1 MQKRACHLDGAP
13 REASVAV
20 LGAFAGSA
28 LAADVQLYGLVDLGL
43 NWTQVD
49 NGKTTTDSFGM
60 GSGQNSGS
68 RFGLKGTEDLGNG
81 YKVGFNLE
89 NSFKADDG
97 AFDKGS
103 RLFHRES
110 ILFVQTP
117 YGELSAGRTGGL
129 DSGVGRYGQMG
140 SGATAMSTGWDNI
153 AKTSKVFL
161 GLGDRMDNTLTY
173 QSPKFAGVTV
183 LQGDLASGNGR
194 YGLFGGKVSPFSTG
208 WSQIAG
214 HKYVM
219 GAGFGRMDNSV
230 TYKTPTFA
238 GFNVLAQYS
247 FKKDS
252 TEDGREGSSDVNRQ
266 YALGASF
273 TAGDLYLTGIVTQT
287 NVESLGKQD
296 VEDPLTVS
304 LGGNYNFG
312 VAKLYVAGQYFK
324 DSDLAVTQ
332 IDRYTDKNKNG
343 QTGAKFN
350 GFGLTVGADVPAFG
364 GTAKALVG
372 YMDADDQAA
381 TDAHDMQRYA
391 FSVGYEYPLSKR
403 TFVYG
408 GAGYYVDSYDKV
420 AAGRDDKASVAA
432 VNAGLVHKF

>member
-1 MQKRACHLDGAP
+1 MFKKTLAA
-13 REASVAV
+13 VAV

-28 LAADVQLYGLVDLGL
+28 FAANVTMYGIVDTGLGYTSIDKGYGEDVNTFQ
-43 NWTQVD
+43 
-49 NGKTTTDSFGM
+49 M
-60 GSGQNSGS
+60 RAGQNSS
-68 RFGLKGTEDLGNG
+68 NRFGVKGEEDLGNG
-81 YKVGFNLE
+81 VKVGFVLE
-89 NSFKADDG
+89 NGFNSDDG
-97 AFDKGS
+97 TFNNGD
-103 RLFHRES
+103 RLFDREA
-110 ILFVQTP
+110 LLYVNGTF
-117 YGELSAGRTGGL
+117 GELGMGR
-129 DSGVGRYGQMG
+129 
-140 SGATAMSTGWDNI
+140 
-153 AKTSKVFL
+153 
-161 GLGDRMDNTLTY
+161 
-173 QSPKFAGVTV
+173 
-183 LQGDLASGNGR
+183 QGELASGNGR
-194 YGLFGGKVSPFSTG
+194 YGLFGGMVSPFSTAWADIG
-208 WSQIAG
+208 G

-252 TEDGREGSSDVNRQ
+252 VKDDGREGSSDVNRQ

-287 NVESLGKQD
+287 NLESLGEKD

-324 DSDLAVTQ
+324 DSDLAVQQ
-332 IDRYTDKNKNG
+332 IDRSNTDTNTHG
-343 QTGAKFN
+343 QTGKQFN

-381 TDAHDMQRYA
+381 TDAHDMQRYV

-403 TFVYG
+403 TLVYG

-420 AAGRDDKASVAA
+420 VAGRDDKASVAA
-432 VNAGLVHKF
+432 VSAGLVHKF

>member
-1 MQKRACHLDGAP
+1 MFKKTLAA
-13 REASVAV
+13 VAV

-28 LAADVQLYGLVDLGL
+28 FAANVTMYGIVDTGLGYTSIDKGYGEDVNTFD
-43 NWTQVD
+43 
-49 NGKTTTDSFGM
+49 M
-60 GSGQNSGS
+60 RAGQNSAN
-68 RFGLKGTEDLGNG
+68 RFGVKGEEDLGNG
-81 YKVGFNLE
+81 VKVGFSLE
-89 NSFKADDG
+89 NGFNSDDG
-97 AFDKGS
+97 TFNNGD
-103 RLFHRES
+103 RLFDREA
-110 ILFVQTP
+110 LLYVNGTF
-117 YGELSAGRTGGL
+117 GELGMGR
-129 DSGVGRYGQMG
+129 
-140 SGATAMSTGWDNI
+140 
-153 AKTSKVFL
+153 
-161 GLGDRMDNTLTY
+161 
-173 QSPKFAGVTV
+173 
-183 LQGDLASGNGR
+183 QGDLASGNGR

-208 WSQIAG
+208 WSDIAG

-252 TEDGREGSSDVNRQ
+252 TEEGREGSSAVNRQ

-287 NVESLGKQD
+287 NVDSLGKKD

-324 DSDLAVTQ
+324 DSDLAVKQ
-332 IDRYTDKNKNG
+332 IDRYDADAK
-343 QTGAKFN
+343 TGYQKGEQFN
-350 GFGLTVGADVPAFG
+350 GFGLSVGADVPAFG
-364 GTAKALVG
+364 GTAKVLVG
-372 YMDADDQAA
+372 YMDAEDQAA
-381 TDAHDMQRYA
+381 EKAQDLQRYT

-420 AAGRDDKASVAA
+420 KAGCDDKASVAT
-432 VNAGLVHKF
+432 VSAGLVHKF

>member
-1 MQKRACHLDGAP
+1 MFKKTLAA
-13 REASVAV
+13 VAV

-28 LAADVQLYGLVDLGL
+28 FAANVTMYGIIDTGLGYTSTDKGYGEDVNKFD
-43 NWTQVD
+43 
-49 NGKTTTDSFGM
+49 M
-60 GSGQNSGS
+60 RSGQNSAS
-68 RFGLKGTEDLGNG
+68 RFGVKGEEDLGNG
-81 YKVGFNLE
+81 VKVGFSLE
-89 NSFKADDG
+89 NGFSSDDG
-97 AFDKGS
+97 KLSTAN
-103 RLFHRES
+103 RLFDREA
-110 ILFVQTP
+110 LLYVAGDF
-117 YGELSAGRTGGL
+117 GELGMGR
-129 DSGVGRYGQMG
+129 
-140 SGATAMSTGWDNI
+140 
-153 AKTSKVFL
+153 
-161 GLGDRMDNTLTY
+161 
-173 QSPKFAGVTV
+173 
-183 LQGDLASGNGR
+183 QGDLASGNGR

-208 WSQIAG
+208 WSDIAG

-252 TEDGREGSSDVNRQ
+252 TDEGREGSSAVDRQ

-287 NVESLGKQD
+287 NLKSLGEKD

-312 VAKLYVAGQYFK
+312 VAKLYVATQYFK
-324 DSDLAVTQ
+324 DSDLAVKMIQ
-332 IDRYTDKNKNG
+332 NVDKKG
-343 QTGAKFN
+343 KFD
-350 GFGLTVGADVPAFG
+350 GFGLSVGADVPAFG
-364 GTAKALVG
+364 GTAKVLVG
-372 YMDADDQAA
+372 YMDAEDQ
-381 TDAHDMQRYA
+381 TPDANDVQRYT

-408 GAGYYVDSYDKV
+408 GAGYYMDSYDK
-420 AAGRDDKASVAA
+420 GSKDGYDDKASVAA

>member
-1 MQKRACHLDGAP
+1 MFKKTLAA
-13 REASVAV
+13 VAV

-28 LAADVQLYGLVDLGL
+28 FAANVTMYGIVDTGLGYTSIDKGYGEDVNTFD
-43 NWTQVD
+43 
-49 NGKTTTDSFGM
+49 M
-60 GSGQNSGS
+60 RAGQNSAN
-68 RFGLKGTEDLGNG
+68 RFGVKGEEDLGNG
-81 YKVGFNLE
+81 VKVGFSLE
-89 NSFKADDG
+89 NGFSSDDG
-97 AFDKGS
+97 KLSTAG
-103 RLFHRES
+103 RLFDREA
-110 ILFVQTP
+110 LLYVAGDF
-117 YGELSAGRTGGL
+117 GELGMGR
-129 DSGVGRYGQMG
+129 
-140 SGATAMSTGWDNI
+140 
-153 AKTSKVFL
+153 
-161 GLGDRMDNTLTY
+161 
-173 QSPKFAGVTV
+173 
-183 LQGDLASGNGR
+183 QGDLASGNGR

-208 WSQIAG
+208 WSDIAG
-214 HKYVM
+214 HEYVM

-252 TEDGREGSSDVNRQ
+252 AKDGREGSSAVDRQ

-287 NVESLGKQD
+287 NLKSLGQQD

-324 DSDLAVTQ
+324 DSDLAVKQ
-332 IDRYTDKNKNG
+332 IDRHDADAK
-343 QTGAKFN
+343 TGYQKGEQFN
-350 GFGLTVGADVPAFG
+350 GFGLSVGADVPAFG
-364 GTAKALVG
+364 GTAKVLVG
-372 YMDADDQAA
+372 YMDAEDQAA
-381 TDAHDMQRYA
+381 ENAQDLQRYT

-408 GAGYYVDSYDKV
+408 GAGYYMDSYDKV
-420 AAGRDDKASVAA
+420 EAGHDDKASVAA

>member
-1 MQKRACHLDGAP
+1 MFKKTLAA
-13 REASVAV
+13 VAV

-28 LAADVQLYGLVDLGL
+28 FAANVTMYGIVDTGLGYTSIDKGYGEDVNTFQ
-43 NWTQVD
+43 
-49 NGKTTTDSFGM
+49 M
-60 GSGQNSGS
+60 RAGQNSS
-68 RFGLKGTEDLGNG
+68 NRFGVKGEEDLGNG
-81 YKVGFNLE
+81 VKVGFVLE
-89 NSFKADDG
+89 NGFNSDDG
-97 AFDKGS
+97 TFNNGA
-103 RLFHRES
+103 RLFDREA
-110 ILFVQTP
+110 LLYVNGTF
-117 YGELSAGRTGGL
+117 GELGMGR
-129 DSGVGRYGQMG
+129 
-140 SGATAMSTGWDNI
+140 
-153 AKTSKVFL
+153 
-161 GLGDRMDNTLTY
+161 
-173 QSPKFAGVTV
+173 
-183 LQGDLASGNGR
+183 QGELASGNGR
-194 YGLFGGKVSPFSTG
+194 YGLFGGKVSPFSTAWADIG
-208 WSQIAG
+208 G

-219 GAGFGRMDNSV
+219 GAGFGCMDNSV

-247 FKKDS
+247 FKKDG
-252 TEDGREGSSDVNRQ
+252 TGAAREGSSAVDRQ

-287 NVESLGKQD
+287 NLKSLGEKD

-324 DSDLAVTQ
+324 DSDLAVQQ
-332 IDRYTDKNKNG
+332 IDRYKDTNANG
-343 QTGAKFN
+343 QTGKQFN

-381 TDAHDMQRYA
+381 TDAHDMQRYV

-403 TFVYG
+403 TLVYG

-432 VNAGLVHKF
+432 VSAGLVHKF

>member
-1 MQKRACHLDGAP
+1 MFKKTLAA
-13 REASVAV
+13 VAV

-28 LAADVQLYGLVDLGL
+28 FAANVTMYGIVDTGLGYTSIDKGYGEDVNTFD
-43 NWTQVD
+43 
-49 NGKTTTDSFGM
+49 M
-60 GSGQNSGS
+60 RAGQNSAN
-68 RFGLKGTEDLGNG
+68 RFGVKGEEDLGNG
-81 YKVGFNLE
+81 VKVGFSLE
-89 NSFKADDG
+89 NGFSSDDG
-97 AFDKGS
+97 KLSTAG
-103 RLFHRES
+103 RLFDREA
-110 ILFVQTP
+110 LLYVAGDF
-117 YGELSAGRTGGL
+117 GELGMGR
-129 DSGVGRYGQMG
+129 
-140 SGATAMSTGWDNI
+140 
-153 AKTSKVFL
+153 
-161 GLGDRMDNTLTY
+161 
-173 QSPKFAGVTV
+173 
-183 LQGDLASGNGR
+183 QGDLASGNGR

-208 WSQIAG
+208 WSDIAG

-252 TEDGREGSSDVNRQ
+252 AKDGREGSSAVDRQ

-287 NVESLGKQD
+287 NLKSLGQQD

-324 DSDLAVTQ
+324 DSDLAVKQ
-332 IDRYTDKNKNG
+332 IDRHDADAK
-343 QTGAKFN
+343 TGYQKGEQFN
-350 GFGLTVGADVPAFG
+350 GFGLSVGADVPAFG
-364 GTAKALVG
+364 GTAKVLVG
-372 YMDADDQAA
+372 YMDAEDQAA
-381 TDAHDMQRYA
+381 ENAQDLQRYT

-408 GAGYYVDSYDKV
+408 GAGYYMDSYDKV
-420 AAGRDDKASVAA
+420 EAGHDDKASVAA

>member
-1 MQKRACHLDGAP
+1 MFKKTLAA
-13 REASVAV
+13 VAV

-28 LAADVQLYGLVDLGL
+28 FAANVTMYGIVDTGLGYTSIDKGYGEDVNTFDMRA
-43 NWTQVD
+43 D
-49 NGKTTTDSFGM
+49 
-60 GSGQNSGS
+60 QNSAN
-68 RFGLKGTEDLGNG
+68 RFGVKGEEDLGNG
-81 YKVGFNLE
+81 VKVGFSLE
-89 NSFKADDG
+89 NGFSSDDG
-97 AFDKGS
+97 KLSTAG
-103 RLFHRES
+103 RLFDREA
-110 ILFVQTP
+110 LLYVAGDF
-117 YGELSAGRTGGL
+117 GELGMGR
-129 DSGVGRYGQMG
+129 
-140 SGATAMSTGWDNI
+140 
-153 AKTSKVFL
+153 
-161 GLGDRMDNTLTY
+161 
-173 QSPKFAGVTV
+173 
-183 LQGDLASGNGR
+183 QGDLASGNGR

-208 WSQIAG
+208 WSDIAG

-252 TEDGREGSSDVNRQ
+252 AKDGREGSSAVDRQ

-287 NVESLGKQD
+287 NLKSLGQQD

-324 DSDLAVTQ
+324 DSDLAVKQ
-332 IDRYTDKNKNG
+332 IDRHDADAK
-343 QTGAKFN
+343 TGYQKGEQFN
-350 GFGLTVGADVPAFG
+350 GFGLSVGADVPAFG
-364 GTAKALVG
+364 GTAKVLVG
-372 YMDADDQAA
+372 YMDAEDQAA
-381 TDAHDMQRYA
+381 ENAQDLQRYT

-408 GAGYYVDSYDKV
+408 GAGYYMDSYDKV
-420 AAGRDDKASVAA
+420 EAGHDDKASVAA

>member
-1 MQKRACHLDGAP
+1 MFKKTLAA
-13 REASVAV
+13 VAV

-28 LAADVQLYGLVDLGL
+28 FAANVTMYGIVDTGLGYTSIDKGYGEDVNTFD
-43 NWTQVD
+43 
-49 NGKTTTDSFGM
+49 M
-60 GSGQNSGS
+60 RAGQNSAN
-68 RFGLKGTEDLGNG
+68 RFGVKGEEDLGNG
-81 YKVGFNLE
+81 VKVGFSLE
-89 NSFKADDG
+89 NGFSSDDG
-97 AFDKGS
+97 KLSTAG
-103 RLFHRES
+103 RLFDREA
-110 ILFVQTP
+110 LLYVAGDF
-117 YGELSAGRTGGL
+117 GELGMGR
-129 DSGVGRYGQMG
+129 
-140 SGATAMSTGWDNI
+140 
-153 AKTSKVFL
+153 
-161 GLGDRMDNTLTY
+161 
-173 QSPKFAGVTV
+173 
-183 LQGDLASGNGR
+183 QGDLASGNGR

-208 WSQIAG
+208 WSDIAG

-252 TEDGREGSSDVNRQ
+252 AKDGREGSSAVDRQ

-287 NVESLGKQD
+287 NLKSLGQQD

-324 DSDLAVTQ
+324 DSDLAVKQ
-332 IDRYTDKNKNG
+332 IDRHDADAN
-343 QTGAKFN
+343 TGYQKGEQFN
-350 GFGLTVGADVPAFG
+350 GFGLSVGADVPAFG
-364 GTAKALVG
+364 GTAKVLVG
-372 YMDADDQAA
+372 YMDAEDQAA
-381 TDAHDMQRYA
+381 ENAQDLQRYT

-408 GAGYYVDSYDKV
+408 GAGYYMDSYDKV
-420 AAGRDDKASVAA
+420 EAGHDDKASVAA

>member
-1 MQKRACHLDGAP
+1 MFKKTLAA
-13 REASVAV
+13 VAV

-28 LAADVQLYGLVDLGL
+28 FAANVTMYGIIDTGLGYTSTDKGYGEDVNKFD
-43 NWTQVD
+43 
-49 NGKTTTDSFGM
+49 M
-60 GSGQNSGS
+60 RSGQNSAS
-68 RFGLKGTEDLGNG
+68 RFGVKGEEDLGNG
-81 YKVGFNLE
+81 VKVGF
-89 NSFKADDG
+89 SSDDG
-97 AFDKGS
+97 KLSTAN
-103 RLFHRES
+103 RLFDREA
-110 ILFVQTP
+110 LLYVAGDF
-117 YGELSAGRTGGL
+117 GELGMGR
-129 DSGVGRYGQMG
+129 
-140 SGATAMSTGWDNI
+140 
-153 AKTSKVFL
+153 
-161 GLGDRMDNTLTY
+161 
-173 QSPKFAGVTV
+173 
-183 LQGDLASGNGR
+183 QGDLASGNGR

-208 WSQIAG
+208 WSDIAG

-252 TEDGREGSSDVNRQ
+252 AKEGREGSSAVDRQ

-287 NVESLGKQD
+287 NLESLGEKD

-324 DSDLAVTQ
+324 DSDLAVQQ
-332 IDRYTDKNKNG
+332 IDRYNKDTNTNG
-343 QTGAKFN
+343 QTGKQFN

-381 TDAHDMQRYA
+381 TNAHDMQRYA

-408 GAGYYVDSYDKV
+408 GAGYYMDSYDKV
-420 AAGRDDKASVAA
+420 VAGRDDKASVAA

>member
-1 MQKRACHLDGAP
+1 MFKKTLAA
-13 REASVAV
+13 VAV

-28 LAADVQLYGLVDLGL
+28 FAANVTMYGIVDTGLGYTSIDKGYGEDVNTFD
-43 NWTQVD
+43 
-49 NGKTTTDSFGM
+49 M
-60 GSGQNSGS
+60 RAGQNSAN
-68 RFGLKGTEDLGNG
+68 RFGVKGEEDLGNG
-81 YKVGFNLE
+81 VKVGFSLE
-89 NSFKADDG
+89 NGFSSDDG
-97 AFDKGS
+97 KLFTAG
-103 RLFHRES
+103 RLFDREA
-110 ILFVQTP
+110 LLYVAGDF
-117 YGELSAGRTGGL
+117 GELGMGR
-129 DSGVGRYGQMG
+129 
-140 SGATAMSTGWDNI
+140 
-153 AKTSKVFL
+153 
-161 GLGDRMDNTLTY
+161 
-173 QSPKFAGVTV
+173 
-183 LQGDLASGNGR
+183 QGDLASGNGR

-208 WSQIAG
+208 WSDIAG

-252 TEDGREGSSDVNRQ
+252 AKDGREGSSAVDRQ

-287 NVESLGKQD
+287 NLKSLGQQD

-324 DSDLAVTQ
+324 DSDLAVKQ
-332 IDRYTDKNKNG
+332 IDRHDADAK
-343 QTGAKFN
+343 TGYQKGEQFN
-350 GFGLTVGADVPAFG
+350 GFGLSVGADVPAFG
-364 GTAKALVG
+364 GTAKVLVG
-372 YMDADDQAA
+372 YMDAEDQAA
-381 TDAHDMQRYA
+381 ENAQDLQRYT

-408 GAGYYVDSYDKV
+408 GAGYYMDSYDKV
-420 AAGRDDKASVAA
+420 EAGHDDKASVAA

>member
-1 MQKRACHLDGAP
+1 MQKRARHLDGAP

-49 NGKTTTDSFGM
+49 KGTTTTDSFGM

-110 ILFVQTP
+110 ILFVETP

-173 QSPKFAGVTV
+173 KSPKFAGVT
-183 LQGDLASGNGR
+183 L
-194 YGLFGGKVSPFSTG
+194 
-208 WSQIAG
+208 
-214 HKYVM
+214 
-219 GAGFGRMDNSV
+219 
-230 TYKTPTFA
+230 
-238 GFNVLAQYS
+238 LAQAS
-247 FKKDS
+247 LKKSNVNEEGDAIK
-252 TEDGREGSSDVNRQ
+252 TEEGSSDADRY

-287 NVESLGKQD
+287 NLQSFGEQD

-312 VAKLYVAGQYFK
+312 VAKLYVATQYFK
-324 DSDLAVTQ
+324 DSDLSVKQ
-332 IDRYTDKNKNG
+332 IDRYDAKSNT
-343 QTGAKFN
+343 TGCQDASQFD
-350 GFGLTVGADVPAFG
+350 GFGLSVGADVPAFG
-364 GTAKALVG
+364 GTAKVLVG
-372 YMDADDQAA
+372 YMDAEDQSTAA
-381 TDAHDMQRYA
+381 QDVQRYT

-408 GAGYYVDSYDKV
+408 GAGYYMDSYDKV
-420 AAGRDDKASVAA
+420 DVGHDDKASVAA

>member
-1 MQKRACHLDGAP
+1 MFKKTLAA
-13 REASVAV
+13 VAV

-28 LAADVQLYGLVDLGL
+28 FAANVTMYGIVDTGLGYTSIDKGYGEDVNTFD
-43 NWTQVD
+43 
-49 NGKTTTDSFGM
+49 M
-60 GSGQNSGS
+60 RAGQNSAN
-68 RFGLKGTEDLGNG
+68 RFGVKGEEDLGNG
-81 YKVGFNLE
+81 VKVGFSLE
-89 NSFKADDG
+89 NGFSSDDG
-97 AFDKGS
+97 KLSTAN
-103 RLFHRES
+103 RLFDREA
-110 ILFVQTP
+110 LLYVAGDF
-117 YGELSAGRTGGL
+117 GELGMGR
-129 DSGVGRYGQMG
+129 
-140 SGATAMSTGWDNI
+140 
-153 AKTSKVFL
+153 
-161 GLGDRMDNTLTY
+161 
-173 QSPKFAGVTV
+173 
-183 LQGDLASGNGR
+183 QGDLASGNGR

-208 WSQIAG
+208 WSDIAG

-252 TEDGREGSSDVNRQ
+252 AKDGREGSSAVDRQ

-287 NVESLGKQD
+287 NLKSLGQQD

-324 DSDLAVTQ
+324 DSDLAVKQ
-332 IDRYTDKNKNG
+332 IDRHDADAK
-343 QTGAKFN
+343 TGYQKGEQFN
-350 GFGLTVGADVPAFG
+350 GFGLSVGADVPAFG
-364 GTAKALVG
+364 GTAKVLVG
-372 YMDADDQAA
+372 YMDAEDQAA
-381 TDAHDMQRYA
+381 ENAQDLQRYT

-408 GAGYYVDSYDKV
+408 GAGYYMDSYDKV
-420 AAGRDDKASVAA
+420 EAGHDDKASVAA

>member
-1 MQKRACHLDGAP
+1 MFKKTLAA
-13 REASVAV
+13 VAV

-28 LAADVQLYGLVDLGL
+28 FAANVTMYGIVDTGLGYTSIDKGYGEDVNTFD
-43 NWTQVD
+43 
-49 NGKTTTDSFGM
+49 M
-60 GSGQNSGS
+60 RAGQNSAN
-68 RFGLKGTEDLGNG
+68 RFGVKGEEDLGNG
-81 YKVGFNLE
+81 VKVGFSLE
-89 NSFKADDG
+89 NGFSSDDG
-97 AFDKGS
+97 KLSTAG
-103 RLFHRES
+103 RLFDREA
-110 ILFVQTP
+110 LLYVAGDF
-117 YGELSAGRTGGL
+117 GELGMGR
-129 DSGVGRYGQMG
+129 
-140 SGATAMSTGWDNI
+140 
-153 AKTSKVFL
+153 
-161 GLGDRMDNTLTY
+161 
-173 QSPKFAGVTV
+173 
-183 LQGDLASGNGR
+183 QGELASGNGR

-208 WSQIAG
+208 WTDIAG

-252 TEDGREGSSDVNRQ
+252 AKDGREGSSAVDRQ

-287 NVESLGKQD
+287 NLKSLGQQD

-324 DSDLAVTQ
+324 DSDLAVKQ
-332 IDRYTDKNKNG
+332 IDRHDADAN
-343 QTGAKFN
+343 TGYQKGEQFN
-350 GFGLTVGADVPAFG
+350 GFGLSVGADVPAFG
-364 GTAKALVG
+364 GTAKVLVG
-372 YMDADDQAA
+372 YMDAEDQAA
-381 TDAHDMQRYA
+381 ENAQDLQRYT

-408 GAGYYVDSYDKV
+408 GAGYYMDSYDKV
-420 AAGRDDKASVAA
+420 EAGHDDKASVAA